1 MNNNEWITD
10 RRPDDDDCIP
20 GFYVVYNQL
29 GHPVHTFE
37 IEEGHP
43 WKPIPKCEPYVKPK
57 RFTSKYCFM
66 SSCWAI
72 YEDFHIVQF
81 LRLLK
86 DPNSSKECTAA
97 ERIAA
102 ICEEV
107 VP

>member
-1 MNNNEWITD
+1 MNTNEWITD

-29 GHPVHTFE
+29 GHPVHIVE

-57 RFTSKYCFM
+57 RYVVQGFDGLEGVVYEVYSMDHRTFVAG
-66 SSCWAI
+66 AI
-72 YEDFHIVQF
+72 KTRE
-81 LRLLK
+81 
-86 DPNSSKECTAA
+86 AA

-102 ICEEV
+102 IYEEV
-107 VP
+107 MP